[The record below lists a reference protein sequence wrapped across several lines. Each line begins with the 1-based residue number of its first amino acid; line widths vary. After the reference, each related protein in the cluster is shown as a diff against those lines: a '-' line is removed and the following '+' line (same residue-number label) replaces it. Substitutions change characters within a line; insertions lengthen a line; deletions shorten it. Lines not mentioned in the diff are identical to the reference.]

1 MIRTVIYSGSTRRP
15 TPKSDRASPRRRKF
29 AVECKVEERRIL
41 KIINR
46 FPAVA
51 EAEMMPLKMALMS
64 NAVSASSNKSN
75 GVSMMHEALFDMFNA
90 AINTT
95 KLISSGGVLR
105 LALKAMTVKS
115 YHPFR
120 KAAIKLTVNQM

>member
-1 MIRTVIYSGSTRRP
+1 MIRTVIYSGSTRKP
-15 TPKSDRASPRRRKF
+15 TPMSARASPRRRKF

-51 EAEMMPLKMALMS
+51 EGEMMPFKMALMS

-75 GVSMMHEALFDMFNA
+75 GVSIMHEALSDMFNA
-90 AINTT
+90 AIKTSKPNHFWW
-95 KLISSGGVLR
+95 SS
-105 LALKAMTVKS
+105 ALW
-115 YHPFR
+115 R
-120 KAAIKLTVNQM
+120 